1 MTEQAFKA
9 IKLMQKGGAT
19 VKDILEYYAVSVD
32 TLRRIRR
39 VDTFAE
45 YIANQRAHNAP
56 KKQEKKEERQEKP
69 QGEPLKLPGGQL
81 SSGYQMNRIYEA
93 LKEQNEIL
101 KLLSNKVAFI
111 VDELTR

>member
-56 KKQEKKEERQEKP
+56 KEPQEKV
-69 QGEPLKLPGGQL
+69 EPLKQVGGQL

-111 VDELTR
+111 VDELTK